1 MSLPRVDFWLIRLSK
16 SLFFSFSL
24 LQAGNKIPYYRLAY
38 DFFKAADKGASA
50 ALLILSGQ
58 ISVEFE
64 RVD

>member
-1 MSLPRVDFWLIRLSK
+1 MSHQIPI
-16 SLFFSFSL
+16 FSFSH
-24 LQAGNKIPYYRLAY
+24 LQAGNKISYYLLAY
-38 DFFKAADKGASA
+38 DSFKAADKEASA

>member
-1 MSLPRVDFWLIRLSK
+1 MHLPRVNFGLYVSSK
-16 SLFFSFSL
+16 SLFSL
-24 LQAGNKIPYYRLAY
+24 SLQAGNKISYYLLAY
-38 DFFKAADKGASA
+38 DSFKAADKGASA

>member
-1 MSLPRVDFWLIRLSK
+1 MYLPRVNFGLYVSSK
-16 SLFFSFSL
+16 SLFSL
-24 LQAGNKIPYYRLAY
+24 SLQAGNKISYYLLAY
-38 DFFKAADKGASA
+38 DSFKAADKGASA

>member
-1 MSLPRVDFWLIRLSK
+1 MHLPRVNFGLYVFSK
-16 SLFFSFSL
+16 SLFSL
-24 LQAGNKIPYYRLAY
+24 SLQAGNKISYYLLAY
-38 DFFKAADKGASA
+38 DSFKAADKGASA

>member
-1 MSLPRVDFWLIRLSK
+1 MHLPRVNFGLYVSSK
-16 SLFFSFSL
+16 SLFSLSF
-24 LQAGNKIPYYRLAY
+24 QAGNKISYYLLAY
-38 DFFKAADKGASA
+38 DSFKAADKGASA

>member
-1 MSLPRVDFWLIRLSK
+1 MHLPRVNFGLYVSSK
-16 SLFFSFSL
+16 SLFSL
-24 LQAGNKIPYYRLAY
+24 SLQAGNKISYYILAY
-38 DFFKAADKGASA
+38 DSLKAADKGVSA

>member
-1 MSLPRVDFWLIRLSK
+1 MCLPKVDFGLYVYPNPYFL
-16 SLFFSFSL
+16 SFSH
-24 LQAGNKIPYYRLAY
+24 LQAGNKISYYLLAY
-38 DFFKAADKGASA
+38 DSFKAADKGASA